1 MRSGSRQARARETP
15 EFILSNQKG
24 IKTMTYANDYAS
36 SSPDDFDEERGA
48 ADPGMIT
55 HVPSDHPSRQSMPAP
70 AELQRLTPDATPS
83 YAAATVQRVQPLPA
97 RDIDDP
103 SLQRAPGAEDL
114 RPVTD
119 PGPPPA
125 PMQGG
130 QDLARVPSSQADGQ
144 GSPRVAPPAQAS
156 GDPGQV
162 TSDLIGRRIQ
172 EYAQTQR
179 GGSLDLQRVAPAAQA
194 TSDPNQVFSD
204 LIGRRVQEYAQAQRA
219 SSPPPIQPRDSG
231 RLQRAEMQAS
241 QARSDIA
248 SGTPEEAKTALS
260 VLGVPQTVQNA
271 VLDGPNQQAL
281 KQKRDQ
287 GPPAGEKGF
296 LGRLKEM
303 GKGALLGI
311 ETGRGAIPGAIVG
324 VADPDEL
331 ERERFYSQTLP
342 RAEKLAASEAAQ
354 QQEELRRAGEAAGQT
369 GIYPLTGEQTYAAK
383 IGEGRTA
390 LLMIKLILSEQ
401 DKQELLRQGNVRL
414 AYLGKRVEDA
424 ETNNRVHNIMRAAQF
439 AGRQIS
445 PEENEFIRKTTG
457 VTLPEKFDPQADYLR
472 QDENGRWILFNASK
486 SEPGKV
492 TVTDTGVK
500 GARGRRPP
508 ARSAGSLVP
517 YKGQMHKIISVNKDG
532 SYVLDPNPVKAIRR

>member
-1 MRSGSRQARARETP
+1 
-15 EFILSNQKG
+15 
-24 IKTMTYANDYAS
+24 MTYANNYAS

-55 HVPSDHPSRQSMPAP
+55 HVPSDHPSRQSMPAR

-83 YAAATVQRVQPLPA
+83 YAAATVQRVQPPPA

-103 SLQRAPGAEDL
+103 SLQRVPGAEDL

-125 PMQGG
+125 PMQNG
-130 QDLARVPSSQADGQ
+130 QDLARVPSSRADGQ
-144 GSPRVAPPAQAS
+144 GSPRVAPPVQAT
-156 GDPGQV
+156 GAGQV

-194 TSDPNQVFSD
+194 TGDPNQVFSD

-219 SSPPPIQPRDSG
+219 ASPPPIQPRDSG

-248 SGTPEEAKTALS
+248 SGTPEEARTALS

-271 VLDGPNQQAL
+271 VLDGPNQQTL
-281 KQKRDQ
+281 DQLRKQ
-287 GPPAGEKGF
+287 GPAAGEKGF

-354 QQEELRRAGEAAGQT
+354 QQEELRRAGEVAGQT
-369 GIYPLTGEQTYAAK
+369 GIYPLTGEQTLAGAQKQYLQRMGEDRSQQRWAGLDLQQNRAKTAEDAASARVDQGNTSLL
-383 IGEGRTA
+383 IRRAQQILSAYTRGEGA
-390 LLMIKLILSEQ
+390 LTPSDRAALKAAGINVELPDKYDPTKVHVDPVAGTVTFIQPRAGTVRQKQITPRAQGGYPTTQQRQQGYQEIWSLLEQ
-401 DKQELLRQGNVRL
+401 DPTFKNHPRRQQIMGAL
-414 AYLGKRVEDA
+414 KR
-424 ETNNRVHNIMRAAQF
+424 HFQ
-439 AGRQIS
+439 
-445 PEENEFIRKTTG
+445 
-457 VTLPEKFDPQADYLR
+457 
-472 QDENGRWILFNASK
+472 
-486 SEPGKV
+486 
-492 TVTDTGVK
+492 VK
-500 GARGRRPP
+500 
-508 ARSAGSLVP
+508 
-517 YKGQMHKIISVNKDG
+517 
-532 SYVLDPNPVKAIRR
+532 